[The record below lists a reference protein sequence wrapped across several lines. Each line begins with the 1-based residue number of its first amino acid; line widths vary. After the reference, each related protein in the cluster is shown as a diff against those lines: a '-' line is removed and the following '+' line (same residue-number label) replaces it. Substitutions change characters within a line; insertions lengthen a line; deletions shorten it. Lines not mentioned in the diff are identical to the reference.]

1 MNISIHQACTVW
13 NDLRD
18 AMEGKASHGNVAE
31 IYAYRLMPNIP
42 SLDMKSID
50 HSVDRIR
57 AAKSLVALIDL
68 FRETYPDYYAF
79 IDGNDYHFWVDK
91 VQANFDHRV
100 KVEMRN
106 LNEV

>member
-18 AMEGKASHGNVAE
+18 AMEGKASHGNEAE
-31 IYAYRLMPNIP
+31 IYAYRLMPNTPI
-42 SLDMKSID
+42 LSIAAK
-50 HSVDRIR
+50 IK
-57 AAKSLVALIDL
+57 AAKSLIALIDL

-79 IDGNDYHFWVDK
+79 IDGYDYHNWAEQE
-91 VQANFDHRV
+91 QATFDHRV

-106 LNEV
+106 INGV

>member
-18 AMEGKASHGNVAE
+18 AMEGKASHRNEAE

-42 SLDMKSID
+42 TLDMKSID
-50 HSVDRIR
+50 HSADRIR

-79 IDGNDYHFWVDK
+79 IDGNDYHYWTEK

-100 KVEMRN
+100 KVEIRN
-106 LNEV
+106 LNEA